1 MNDTEL
7 MPYMAQIEEYAH
19 NYPNDAYSEMA
30 RALFMAK
37 TSAFLDGVSLTSNLS
52 TEDYKKL
59 MEYTTMLLKTI
70 N

>member
-7 MPYMAQIEEYAH
+7 KPYMAQIEEYAH
-19 NYPNDAYSEMA
+19 SHSKDAYPELS

-37 TSAFLDGVSLTSNLS
+37 TSAFLDGVSLASNLS

>member
-1 MNDTEL
+1 MNEKEL
-7 MPYMAQIEEYAH
+7 KPYLIQIEEYAR
-19 NYPNDAYSEMA
+19 NYPKDAYPELA
-30 RALFMAK
+30 RALFLSK
-37 TSAFLDGVSLTSNLS
+37 VSAFLDGVSLASNLS